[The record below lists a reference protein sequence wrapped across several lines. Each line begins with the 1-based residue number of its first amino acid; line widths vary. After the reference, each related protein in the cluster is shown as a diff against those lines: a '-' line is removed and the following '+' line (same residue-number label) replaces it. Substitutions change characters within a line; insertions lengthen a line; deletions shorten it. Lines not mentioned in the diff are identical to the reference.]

1 MRGGFGHRITSD
13 ANEDFSLK
21 NIDNATIKFWWNYL
35 LRYKKKLLFAIL
47 SMLVV
52 TISSLASP
60 ILIKIAVDNYI
71 MQNDKIGLNWIFIAL
86 TIIFGVNWLFN
97 YFQTYL
103 SNWIG
108 QGIVEEIRKDLFI
121 HLQNLSMNFYSKRKT
136 GETVS
141 IITNDINALSDLL
154 STGFIHF
161 VNDFL
166 TLIGIIIIM
175 ILLDLQLALISFISI
190 PIILFL
196 VSSLGHRMRNA
207 YKEVREKLAALNAD
221 VEENLSGIRLVQALK
236 REKLN
241 TKKFKKLSWENLK
254 INLKAASYFA
264 LLFPIMALSKV
275 LGETLVLFY
284 GGMRVV
290 EGTLSLGVL
299 LAFLIYVVK
308 FFSPIAELSQVYNT
322 YLSAG
327 AALDRIYHIMKIEPS
342 IKEIKNPIIC
352 SKKSIKGSIE
362 FRDVNFGYDETP
374 IISNFNL
381 NIKPNEVFGLIG
393 RTGAGKTTLIKL
405 LTRLYDPDNGKILI
419 DGKEITK
426 LSLNSLRSIISIVPQ
441 NVFLFD
447 MTIKDNIKY
456 GRMDATMD
464 EIMEITK
471 RINAHDF
478 IKNLPKGY
486 NTKIGER
493 GVKLSEGQKQL
504 VSFARA
510 LLVDPKILILD
521 EATSSVDVY
530 TEKLIKKAM
539 EVLVKDR
546 TVILIAHRFS
556 TLMIADR
563 IGVLKDGNLNDIGT
577 HQELLDKNPFYWK
590 MYKKQIRKPA

>member
-71 MQNDKIGLNWIFIAL
+71 MQNDKIGLNWIFIVL